1 MVYNLFD
8 IESLVGLKE
17 FSKRLERV
25 RDIEFRFI
33 KIRTVFNV
41 EK

>member
-1 MVYNLFD
+1 MVYGLFD
-8 IESLVGLKE
+8 VESLVELKE
-17 FSKRLERV
+17 LSKRLERV
-25 RDIEFRFI
+25 KDIEFRFI